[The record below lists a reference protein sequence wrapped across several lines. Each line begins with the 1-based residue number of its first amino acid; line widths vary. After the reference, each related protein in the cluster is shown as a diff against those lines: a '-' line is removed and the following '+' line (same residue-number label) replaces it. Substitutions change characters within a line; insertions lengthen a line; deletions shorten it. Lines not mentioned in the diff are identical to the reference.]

1 MNSKLITLEY
11 SAKQD
16 CFHISN
22 LEEVLKINLRNTIEK
37 VDNDYKIIGLFETYK
52 EASEKADE
60 IKKIQNS

>member
-1 MNSKLITLEY
+1 MNNKIITLEY

-37 VDNDYKIIGLFETYK
+37 VDNDYKIIGFFKTYK